1 MYKNFTVSNVIIS
14 LCAMVFLAEFLGGY
28 SVDGVALYYWESP
41 SFSPYQLLS
50 HQFVHGGVLHLLL
63 NMMALWMFGRV
74 LEGLWGSLRF
84 LLFYVACG
92 IGAATIYQLVS
103 YYQFHA
109 AIEPLLAAGFSS
121 HDLFQLFSNER
132 YYPQYPSSQRA
143 VEIFASPVVGASG
156 AIYGILAAFALRFP
170 NHKLIFLLLPFPI
183 AAKFFVPLLLCL
195 DVYALAT
202 GHSLL
207 GVNIAHAAHL
217 GGALVGFI
225 LVLLILRN
233 KKRLGNKNS
242 E

>member
-1 MYKNFTVSNVIIS
+1 MNKKFTVSNAIIS

-28 SVDGVALYYWESP
+28 LVDGAALYYWESP
-41 SFSPYQLLS
+41 TFSPYQLLS

-74 LEGLWGSLRF
+74 LESLWGSLRF
-84 LLFYVACG
+84 LLFYLACG
-92 IGAATIYQLVS
+92 VGAAAIYQLVS

-109 AIEPLLAAGFSS
+109 AIEPLLATGFSS
-121 HDLFQLFSNER
+121 GDLLQLFANGQ

-143 VEIFASPVVGASG
+143 AVIFSSPVVGASG
-156 AIYGILAAFALRFP
+156 AIYGILVAFALRFP

-183 AAKFFVPLLLCL
+183 AAKFFVPLLLCI
-195 DVYALAT
+195 DVYALVT

-207 GVNIAHAAHL
+207 GVNVAHAAHL
-217 GGALVGFI
+217 GGALVGLF
-225 LVLLILRN
+225 LVLLIFRN
-233 KKRLGNKNS
+233 KKSLRDEYS